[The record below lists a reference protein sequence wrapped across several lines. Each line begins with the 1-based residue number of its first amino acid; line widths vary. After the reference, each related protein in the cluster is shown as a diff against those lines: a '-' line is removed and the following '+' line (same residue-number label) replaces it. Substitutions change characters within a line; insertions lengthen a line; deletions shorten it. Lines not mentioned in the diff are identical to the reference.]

1 MTIASLQISTRK
13 SGTIT
18 IVDLVGRAAIGDD
31 NDRLHA
37 TLNKLV
43 DDGTRNLLLN
53 LSDLTKVDSSS
64 IGTIAATFVSLVGQ
78 GGSLRLLCPHGSV
91 REALG
96 VTRLLERIPHFEDE
110 AQALDSFKLRGS
122 SAS

>member
-1 MTIASLQISTRK
+1 MSLEISTRK
-13 SGTIT
+13 SGPIT

-43 DDGTRNLLLN
+43 GDGAQHLLLN
-53 LSDLTKVDSSS
+53 LSDVTKVDSSS
-64 IGTIAATFVSLVGQ
+64 IGTIAATYVNLSGQ
-78 GGSLRLLCPHGSV
+78 GGALKLLCPHGSV
-91 REALG
+91 REALT
-96 VTRLLERIPHFEDE
+96 VTRLLERIPNFDDE
-110 AQALDSFKLRGS
+110 AKALASFEPRAS